1 MLKLLSMARITIVPM
16 NPGEQRFL
24 FVSFEVLKKIKYSQL
39 SKVCDKAYV
48 FVNKDEKHIPFEMVK
63 LFQKMGKQL
72 KWVETETNQP
82 SSLHLIMSFTIG
94 KLHKKLEK
102 ETEFAILSNDESFDP
117 LVGMLNDEDR
127 YCVRVKQNQED
138 DEEELETSKPAP
150 QVIQTAS
157 RANIEA
163 NTSNGFGADYLFSGR
178 NEIKGDFIEHC
189 AENTIK
195 RLIRSGNRPSSLYLL
210 KEYINLNNQELSMQ
224 EDVELVIEKL
234 EEANEIKLLGED
246 IIYNF

>member
-1 MLKLLSMARITIVPM
+1 M
-16 NPGEQRFL
+16 NPGEQRYL

-39 SKVCDKAYV
+39 SKVCDRAYV
-48 FVNKDEKHIPFEMVK
+48 FVSKDEKHIPFEMVK

-72 KWVETETNQP
+72 KWVEAETTQS

-94 KLHKKLEK
+94 KLHKKLDK

-117 LVGMLNDEDR
+117 LVGMINEEDR
-127 YCVRVKQNQED
+127 YCVRVKQNN
-138 DEEELETSKPAP
+138 EEEAEEENENKPIPAT
-150 QVIQTAS
+150 QVMQTAS
-157 RANIEA
+157 RATVEEEP
-163 NTSNGFGADYLFSGR
+163 SNGFGAEYLFSGR

-210 KEYINLNNQELSMQ
+210 KEYINLNNQELTQ
-224 EDVELVIEKL
+224 QDDVDLVIEKL